1 MVKSNHIQGKGEFP
15 LDPSNLENIDAAM
28 FNWLNQEMDVY
39 ANTNRGWKKTPVIW
53 LGGERAHQIKHNRD
67 LRDRHGSY
75 ILPII
80 TIQRTNMTKD
90 LKKKG
95 RYWANIPGRNDEKG
109 GSINIVQ
116 EINQEKTA
124 NFQNAEAKRRFNQTT
139 FKIAENKTVFIT
151 KSIPLPIY
159 ISVTYEIDIKTEF
172 QQQMNELIQPFVTF
186 PGGVN
191 YFIIENEGHRYEAFM
206 QTNYATNNNVSNLND
221 QSRMFSTKMTIEVL
235 GHLVGKGV
243 NQDQP
248 KVVIRENIVEVKIP
262 REYVWTEENSK
273 HKKQF

>member
-1 MVKSNHIQGKGEFP
+1 MTISKHIQGLGEFP
-15 LDPSNLENIDAAM
+15 LDPSTIENIDTAM
-28 FNWLNQEMDVY
+28 FNWLEKEMDLY
-39 ANTNRGWKKTPVIW
+39 TNTNRGFKKTPVIW

-75 ILPII
+75 ILPIM

-95 RYWANIPGRNDEKG
+95 RYWANVPGRNDERG

-124 NFQNAEAKRRFNQTT
+124 NFQNADAKRRFRQST
-139 FKIAENKTVFIT
+139 FKTGQAKTVFIT

-172 QQQMNELIQPFVTF
+172 QQQMNELIQPFMTF

-206 QTNYATNNNVSNLND
+206 QTSYNAENNVSNLGD
-221 QSRMFSTKMTIEVL
+221 QPRMFSTKIVVEVL
-235 GHLVGKGV
+235 GHLVGKGI

-262 REYVWTEENSK
+262 REYTIVGDLEN
-273 HKKQF
+273 KKKLF